1 MAPGEIRIGVAGLGF
16 MGCAHLQALARI
28 PRARVTAVMD
38 QDAKRLSGDL
48 SESGG
53 NLGIPGLRTD
63 FSAMRRYRD
72 FSALMED
79 DGINAVDLC
88 VPTHL
93 HAEWSI
99 AALRRGLHVLVEKPM
114 ALSAGEADRMC
125 EEAARAG
132 RVLMVAHVLRF
143 MPAYE
148 ELRKLVHEGRLGRV
162 RSALFRRRT
171 AVPEWAAWEF
181 DRAKNGGGVFD
192 LLIHDVDMALLLFG
206 EPQAVEAWGHEDLR
220 GGVDQLTAQFHY
232 ADVDSVT
239 ITGGWHHR
247 GAYPFSMEYTVVG
260 DEGVVEFDSAGRP
273 ATVYWKDGRH
283 EALASSAADP
293 YQAEI
298 AYFIE
303 CCAANKPPGLCP
315 PEASA
320 AAVRVALQMRD
331 ARARQIVKPPD
342 SVQ

>member
-1 MAPGEIRIGVAGLGF
+1 MARDGLRIGVAGLGF

-28 PRARVTAVMD
+28 PRARVAAVVD
-38 QDAKRLSGDL
+38 RDEKRLSGDL

-53 NLGIPGLRTD
+53 NLGIPGLRMD

-72 FSALMED
+72 FSELLD
-79 DGINAVDLC
+79 DDDIDAVDLC

-93 HAEWSI
+93 HTEWTI
-99 AALRRGLHVLVEKPM
+99 AALRRGLHVMVEKPM
-114 ALSAGEADRMC
+114 ALTAADAARMC

-148 ELRKLVHEGRLGRV
+148 ELRKLVHAGRLGRL

-171 AVPEWAAWEF
+171 AVPEWAEWEF
-181 DRAKNGGGVFD
+181 DKSKNGGGVYD

-206 EPQAVEAWGHEDLR
+206 EPQAVQAWGHEDLR
-220 GGVDQLTAQFHY
+220 GGVDQVTAQLHY

-247 GAYPFSMEYTVVG
+247 GAYPFSMEYTVTG
-260 DEGVVEFDSAGRP
+260 DEGVVEFSSAGRP

-283 EALASSAADP
+283 EELSTSAADP

-303 CCAANKPPGLCP
+303 CCAQNKPPVLCP

-331 ARARQIVKPPD
+331 ARAR
-342 SVQ
+342 SGS

>member
-1 MAPGEIRIGVAGLGF
+1 MAENEIRIGVAGLGF
-16 MGCAHLQALARI
+16 MGCAHLQAFARI
-28 PRARVTAVMD
+28 PRARVAAVMD
-38 QDAKRLSGDL
+38 RDEKRLSGDL
-48 SESGG
+48 SDSGG
-53 NLGIPGLRTD
+53 NLGIPGLRMD
-63 FSAMRRYRD
+63 FTGRSRYRD
-72 FSALMED
+72 FSALIED
-79 DGINAVDLC
+79 DGIDAVDLC

-99 AALRRGLHVLVEKPM
+99 AALRRGLHVMVEKPM
-114 ALSAGEADRMC
+114 ALTADDAVRMC
-125 EEAARAG
+125 EEAARAN

-148 ELRKLVHEGRLGRV
+148 ELRKLVHAGRLGRV

-171 AVPEWAAWEF
+171 AVPEWAEWEF
-181 DRAKNGGGVFD
+181 DRSKNGGGVFD

-206 EPQAVEAWGHEDLR
+206 EPVAVDAWGHEDLR
-220 GGVDQLTAQFHY
+220 GGVDQLTAQLHY

-260 DEGVVEFDSAGRP
+260 DEGVVEFSSAGRP

-283 EALASSAADP
+283 EELNSSTADP
-293 YQAEI
+293 YQAELE
-298 AYFIE
+298 YFIE
-303 CCAANKPPGLCP
+303 CCAENMPPVLCP

-331 ARARQIVKPPD
+331 ARAK
-342 SVQ
+342 